1 MFLDSNTINY
11 ITDYYNHRII
21 VYSKNWKYSF
31 SKKFEYPYSMIW
43 KNNYLFIAGEYYIY
57 KTDKYLNLI
66 KQYSLYESRGIYS
79 NSNYLYVVT
88 YYYNRIYQFDIN
100 LNLITYFQIE
110 SSYSFYTINGY
121 DNKLYIGCYGG
132 QILVVENQVVVQN
145 FKGCNGDYDYVTSIA
160 FDKYGYMATTCYYTS
175 RIHIYTVNGIYTN
188 KSVTTPNYPRN
199 VAFDSQNMM
208 VVVSDYQITFYSE
221 SRIGFRNTS
230 TNKEIRSTT
239 G

>member
-1 MFLDSNTINY
+1 
-11 ITDYYNHRII
+11 
-21 VYSKNWKYSF
+21 
-31 SKKFEYPYSMIW
+31 
-43 KNNYLFIAGEYYIY
+43 
-57 KTDKYLNLI
+57 
-66 KQYSLYESRGIYS
+66 
-79 NSNYLYVVT
+79 
-88 YYYNRIYQFDIN
+88 
-100 LNLITYFQIE
+100 
-110 SSYSFYTINGY
+110 
-121 DNKLYIGCYGG
+121 LYIGCYGG